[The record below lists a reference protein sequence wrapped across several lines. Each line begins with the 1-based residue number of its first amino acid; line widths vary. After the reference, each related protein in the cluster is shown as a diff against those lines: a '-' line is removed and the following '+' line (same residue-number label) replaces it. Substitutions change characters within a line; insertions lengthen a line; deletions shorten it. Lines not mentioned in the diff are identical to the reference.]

1 MNVFKTFILPAALGV
16 KAVAI
21 TNALGYPEKG
31 MFTAK
36 VAETDA
42 TDAQGNY
49 TTPIVGYIA
58 SGIVDSASPLL
69 ADAATLWAAVQA
81 GTPGTVTLADCQAV
95 VAALDLTSAEPFGRK
110 DVIREEIKLGATAV
124 AWVQPVGAHDA
135 YGLNA
140 VVSYGGKSWRSLIAA
155 NVWAPGVSGWRPLYA
170 STTAAPPWVQ
180 PTGGHD
186 AYRINDLVTFGG
198 KTWKCTAADGGGNNV
213 WQPGVYGW
221 TVV

>member
-16 KAVAI
+16 KAIAI
-21 TNALGYPEKG
+21 CDALGYPDKG
-31 MFTAK
+31 MFTAQ

-42 TDAQGNY
+42 TDVDGNP
-49 TTPIVGYIA
+49 TTPVIAYIA

-124 AWVQPVGAHDA
+124 AWVQPTGAHDA

-155 NVWAPGVSGWRPLYA
+155 NVWQPGVSGWRPLWA
-170 STTAAPPWVQ
+170 STAAPPAWVQ
-180 PTGGHD
+180 PTGAHD
-186 AYRINDLVTFGG
+186 AYAIGALVTFEG
-198 KTWKCTAADGGGNNV
+198 KTYRSKIAANV
-213 WQPGVYGW
+213 WSPTAYPAGW
-221 TVV
+221 ELV

>member
-1 MNVFKTFILPAALGV
+1 MSNVFKTFLLPAALGA

-42 TDAQGNY
+42 TDVDGNP
-49 TTPIVGYIA
+49 TTPVIAYIA

-95 VAALDLTSAEPFGRK
+95 VEALDLTSAEPFGRR

-155 NVWAPGVSGWRPLYA
+155 NVWAPGVSGWRPLWA
-170 STTAAPPWVQ
+170 TTSAPPQWVQ
-180 PTGGHD
+180 PTGAGD
-186 AYRINDLVTFGG
+186 AYALGALVAFEGRVYRS
-198 KTWKCTAADGGGNNV
+198 KIAANV
-213 WQPGVYGW
+213 WSPTAYPAGW
-221 TVV
+221 ELV

>member
-1 MNVFKTFILPAALGV
+1 MSNVFKTFILPAAIGV

-42 TDAQGNY
+42 TDVDGNP
-49 TTPIVGYIA
+49 TTPVIAYIA

-81 GTPGTVTLADCQAV
+81 GTPGSVTLADCQAV
-95 VAALDLTSAEPFGRK
+95 VEALDLTSAEPFARR

-124 AWVQPVGAHDA
+124 AWVQPQGAHNA

-140 VVSYGGKSWRSLIAA
+140 VVSHAGKSWRSLTPA
-155 NVWAPGVSGWRPLYA
+155 NVWEPGVSGWRPLYA
-170 STTAAPPWVQ
+170 SSAPPPWVQ
-180 PTGGHD
+180 PTGAGD
-186 AYRINDLVTFGG
+186 DYNLGDRVTFEG
-198 KTWKCTAADGGGNNV
+198 KVYESLLASNV
-213 WQPGVYGW
+213 WSPTAYPAGW
-221 TVV
+221 KLV

>member
-1 MNVFKTFILPAALGV
+1 MNVFRTFILPKDLGA

-21 TNALGYPEKG
+21 CDALGYPDKG
-31 MFTAK
+31 MFTAQI
-36 VAETDA
+36 AETNA

-49 TTPIVGYIA
+49 TTPIVAYIA
-58 SGIVDSASPLL
+58 SGVVDSASPIL

-81 GTPGTVTLADCQAV
+81 GTPGSVTLADCQAV
-95 VAALDLTSAEPFGRK
+95 VEALDLTSAEPFGRR

-124 AWVQPVGAHDA
+124 AWVQPKGAHNA